1 MAIAHAVS
9 GRPVSVLPYGAA
21 LAGQQSTAVFKTE
34 RLEVMRLVLPKGKS
48 LPPHKLAGA
57 ITVQCLEGIIEF
69 ASEDSTQTLRPGDL
83 VYLEGGVTHSITGV
97 EDASALVTIALCR

>member
-9 GRPVSVLPYGAA
+9 GRSVSVLPYGDT
-21 LAGQQSTAVFKTE
+21 LAGQQSTAIFKTE

-48 LPPHKLAGA
+48 MPAHKVAGA
-57 ITVQCLEGIIEF
+57 ITVQCLEGVIDF
-69 ASEDSTQTLRPGDL
+69 ASDDGNQTLRPGDL

-97 EDASALVTIALCR
+97 QDASALVTIALCK